1 MTRLSERLVEARR
14 HFNLLMRLSK
24 NPISLMGIVLTTVS
38 GIMILV
44 LMFMGFLDYLANP
57 YVGIITFLILPAFF
71 VTGLLLIPIGIW
83 RTKRQRVRL
92 LAAGSAVPELQFPIW
107 NFNDARVRRIAT
119 FVIVASVVNVLLLST
134 ATYKGIHYMES
145 VAFCGTVCHVVM
157 KPEYTTHE
165 NSPHSRV
172 SCASCH
178 IGPGAPWFVKSKLS
192 GVRQVVAVAL
202 HTYST
207 PIETPVRN
215 LRPARDT
222 CEQCHWPEKFHDDR
236 VKVIQKY
243 KDDEKNTPITT
254 ALLLKVGGARDGAGN
269 GSGIHWWHMAQ
280 VNKVTYIADEKR
292 EKIFWVE
299 HQNVKGEDTVFEL
312 ENSGVSPQELS
323 KYEKRV
329 MDCVDCHNRPTHIY
343 KLPEEAVDQAITSHQ
358 MDVSLPFIKKEGVI
372 LLKANYPDET
382 EALRQIESGLK
393 AYYQNQFPQISQNKQ
408 LAIQQAIT
416 ALQEIYSRNVFPRMK
431 VTWGTYPNH
440 LGHENFPGCFRC
452 HDDSHKSKTGKTI
465 TQDCGAC
472 HDLLAVEEE
481 KPLTAIS
488 EVLQGKSPAP

>member
-1 MTRLSERLVEARR
+1 MISLSKRLIEARR
-14 HFNLLMRLSK
+14 HLNLLMRLAK
-24 NPISLMGIVLTTVS
+24 NPISLLGIIITTVS
-38 GIMILV
+38 GILIFV
-44 LMFMGFLDYLANP
+44 LIIMGFLEYLANP

-71 VTGLLLIPIGIW
+71 ITGLLLIPIGIW
-83 RTKRQRVRL
+83 RIKRLRLRL

-119 FVIVASVVNVLLLST
+119 FVIIASVVNVLILST

-145 VAFCGTVCHVVM
+145 VAFCGTVCHTVM

-172 SCASCH
+172 TCASCH

-192 GVRQVVAVAL
+192 GVRQVFAVAL

-254 ALLLKVGGARDGAGN
+254 ALLLKVGGSRDNAGN

-299 HQNVKGEDTVFEL
+299 HQNMKGEDTVFEL
-312 ENSGVSPQELS
+312 ENSGISPQELG

-343 KLPEEAVDQAITSHQ
+343 KLPEEAVDQAISAHQ
-358 MDVSLPFIKKEGVI
+358 IDESLPFIKKEGVG
-372 LLKANYPDET
+372 LLKANYPSDV
-382 EALRQIESGLK
+382 EAKRQIESGMMS
-393 AYYQNQFPQISQNKQ
+393 YYQKQYPQVYENQKFQ
-408 LAIQQAIT
+408 IQQAIT
-416 ALQEIYSRNVFPRMK
+416 ALQNVYSRNVFPKMK
-431 VTWGTYPNH
+431 VGWGTYPNH

-452 HDDSHKSKTGKTI
+452 HDDSHKSKSGKTI
-465 TQDCGAC
+465 TQDCSAC

-481 KPLTAIS
+481 KPLAIS
-488 EVLQGKSPAP
+488 EILQGKNPSQ

>member
-1 MTRLSERLVEARR
+1 MISLSERMKESRR
-14 HFNLLMRLSK
+14 HLNLLMRLAK
-24 NPISLMGIVLTTVS
+24 NPVSFLGIIITTVS
-38 GIMILV
+38 GILIFILAV
-44 LMFMGFLDYLANP
+44 MGFLEYLANP
-57 YVGIITFLILPAFF
+57 YVGIITFLILPGFF
-71 VTGLLLIPIGIW
+71 ITGLVLIPIGIW
-83 RTKRQRVRL
+83 RVKRLRRRL
-92 LAAGSAVPELQFPIW
+92 LAAGSSVEELQFPVW

-119 FVIVASVVNVLLLST
+119 FVIIATVVNVLILST

-145 VAFCGTVCHVVM
+145 VAFCGTVCHTVM

-172 SCASCH
+172 ACASCH

-192 GVRQVVAVAL
+192 GVRQVFAVAL

-254 ALLLKVGGARDGAGN
+254 ALLLKVGGSRDNVGN

-292 EKIFWVE
+292 EKVYWVE
-299 HQNVKGEDTVFEL
+299 HQNMKGEDTVFEL
-312 ENSGVSPQELS
+312 ENSGVPPEELN
-323 KYEKRV
+323 KFQKRV
-329 MDCVDCHNRPTHIY
+329 MDCVDCHNRPTHVY
-343 KLPEEAVDQAITSHQ
+343 KLPEEAVDQAITAHQ
-358 MDVSLPFIKKEGVI
+358 IDGSLPFIKKESVVM
-372 LLKANYPDET
+372 LRANYPSDA
-382 EALRQIESGLK
+382 EARRQIESGLMN
-393 AYYQNQFPQISQNKQ
+393 YYQKQYPKVLESQKVQ
-408 LAIQQAIT
+408 IQQAIT
-416 ALQEIYSRNVFPRMK
+416 ALQNIYSLNVFPKMK

-440 LGHENFPGCFRC
+440 LGHETFPGCFRC
-452 HDDSHKSKTGKTI
+452 HDDSHKSKSGKTI
-465 TQDCGAC
+465 TQDCSAC

-481 KPLTAIS
+481 KPLAIS
-488 EVLQGKSPAP
+488 EILQGKNPSQ